1 MLRKIEINDS
11 IVLLAI
17 AVFFTILCWIPIDF
31 SPSTPTVFFKII
43 TKATND
49 GTLHTRDWDAE
60 PLFPI
65 PNADMADKKY
75 VF

>member
-1 MLRKIEINDS
+1 MHIDFTAS
-11 IVLLAI
+11 PP
-17 AVFFTILCWIPIDF
+17 AVFFQ
-31 SPSTPTVFFKII
+31 II

-65 PNADMADKKY
+65 PNTDMADKKY